1 MSNICN
7 ICNTNNTSNTN
18 NIQNMK
24 KVIAISNH
32 KGGVGK
38 TTSTL
43 NIGAGIALK
52 GIKVLLID
60 IDPQSNLT
68 QCLGIIDVEKSIYG
82 ALRGDHDLPII
93 KISENLDV
101 VPSTLDLA
109 SIELELA
116 SKFARELVLKKL
128 VDKVKD
134 SYEYVLID
142 CPPSL
147 GLITVNALTA
157 ADEVFIRLQAQ
168 FLALHGLDKLTDIIS
183 MVKENL
189 NSGLSIGG
197 VFITQYD
204 NRKIL
209 NRDIAESVNKQFNGK
224 IFKTM
229 IRDNVALAEA
239 PVRGKDIFSYDAKS
253 NGAKDYE
260 SLVDEILN

>member
-1 MSNICN
+1 
-7 ICNTNNTSNTN
+7 
-18 NIQNMK
+18 MK

-52 GIKVLLID
+52 GKKVLLID
-60 IDPQSNLT
+60 LDPQSNLT
-68 QCLGIIDVEKSIYG
+68 QCLGITDIDKSIYG
-82 ALRGDHDLPII
+82 ALRGDHDLPIM
-93 KISENLDV
+93 KITENLHL
-101 VPSTLDLA
+101 VPSILDLA
-109 SIELELA
+109 SIEVELA
-116 SKFARELVLKKL
+116 SKFAREVILKKL

-134 SYEYVLID
+134 SYDYVFID

-147 GLITVNALTA
+147 GLITVNAFTA
-157 ADEVFIRLQAQ
+157 ADEVYIPLQAQ

-189 NSGLSIGG
+189 NQNLSIGG

-209 NRDIAESVNKQFNGK
+209 NRDIAESVNNHFEGK
-224 IFKTM
+224 IFKTV
-229 IRDNVALAEA
+229 IRDNIALAEA
-239 PVRGKDIFSYDAKS
+239 PVQGKDIFSYDPKS

-260 SLVDEILN
+260 SLISEILN

>member
-68 QCLGIIDVEKSIYG
+68 QCLGITDVENSIYG
-82 ALRGDHDLPII
+82 ALRGGHDLPII
-93 KISENLDV
+93 KINENLDV

-134 SYEYVLID
+134 SYGE
-142 CPPSL
+142 
-147 GLITVNALTA
+147 
-157 ADEVFIRLQAQ
+157 
-168 FLALHGLDKLTDIIS
+168 
-183 MVKENL
+183 
-189 NSGLSIGG
+189 
-197 VFITQYD
+197 
-204 NRKIL
+204 
-209 NRDIAESVNKQFNGK
+209 
-224 IFKTM
+224 
-229 IRDNVALAEA
+229 
-239 PVRGKDIFSYDAKS
+239 
-253 NGAKDYE
+253 
-260 SLVDEILN
+260 

>member
-1 MSNICN
+1 
-7 ICNTNNTSNTN
+7 
-18 NIQNMK
+18 
-24 KVIAISNH
+24 
-32 KGGVGK
+32 
-38 TTSTL
+38 
-43 NIGAGIALK
+43 
-52 GIKVLLID
+52 
-60 IDPQSNLT
+60 
-68 QCLGIIDVEKSIYG
+68 
-82 ALRGDHDLPII
+82 
-93 KISENLDV
+93 
-101 VPSTLDLA
+101 LDLA
-109 SIELELA
+109 SIEVELA
-116 SKFARELVLKKL
+116 SKFAREVILKKL

-157 ADEVFIRLQAQ
+157 ADEIFIPLQAQ

-209 NRDIAESVNKQFNGK
+209 NRDIAESVNKHFKGK
-224 IFKTM
+224 IFKTL

-260 SLVDEILN
+260 SLVEEILN